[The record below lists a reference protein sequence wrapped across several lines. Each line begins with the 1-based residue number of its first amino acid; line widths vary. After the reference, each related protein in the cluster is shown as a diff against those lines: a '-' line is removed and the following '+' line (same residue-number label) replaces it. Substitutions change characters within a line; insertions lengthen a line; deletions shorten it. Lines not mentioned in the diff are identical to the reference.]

1 MLESII
7 MFLIYVCIVAI
18 VIYLVIWVL
27 RDVLGL
33 PLPGKVIQILWV
45 IFALIVIL
53 FLVRLILPLAGG
65 RRILGDLAGVLLT

>member
-7 MFLIYVCIVAI
+7 TFLIYICVVAI

-33 PLPGKVIQILWV
+33 PIPAKVIQILWV
-45 IFALIVIL
+45 ILALVALL
-53 FLVRLILPLAGG
+53 FLIRLFPGIGHG
-65 RRILGDLAGVLLT
+65 RLL

>member
-1 MLESII
+1 VLESVI
-7 MFLIYVCIVAI
+7 MFLITVCVIAI
-18 VIYLVIWVL
+18 VVYLVIWVL

-65 RRILGDLAGVLLT
+65 RHILGNLAMTFLA